1 MLDLS
6 ENTIVEEND
15 IVLVYTVVDQDNAAV
30 NITGATIKWGIR
42 RSLDHSVALTKTTS
56 SGISI
61 TDASG
66 GEFEVTISDTDTADL
81 AVDNELTNY
90 YMEAVITDLNSK
102 VYTITSDDIEPDT
115 LKIRPIYTEA

>member
-1 MLDLS
+1 MS